1 MTTED
6 RRKGVCS
13 QKSPQSPT
21 VSHKLSQCSFSWTG
35 PRGCY
40 PHPGGCTQRSP
51 GLPLTQWLSPHSIPD
66 ARLLSTCPKFAAS
79 HWFHLKSTYLY
90 MPSNVDCHASKKL
103 VPFLTRLEWHFAYSP
118 FIWESSI
125 SLAPLVAHS
134 WQELT
139 HNLEPPSHDTQW
151 PHEVPISCEQSRA
164 VSFHLT
170 KRITRQKKDYSAYT
184 LAPTAQKQLSGSYQR
199 WLYLDPRFLN
209 QRVTFNFG

>member
-1 MTTED
+1 MFILLDRTEGLLPTS
-6 RRKGVCS
+6 RRLHS
-13 QKSPQSPT
+13 TEPRPP
-21 VSHKLSQCSFSWTG
+21 SHSVTLPSFHSWCQTA
-35 PRGCY
+35 
-40 PHPGGCTQRSP
+40 
-51 GLPLTQWLSPHSIPD
+51 L
-66 ARLLSTCPKFAAS
+66 TCPKFAAS

-90 MPSNVDCHASKKL
+90 IPSNVDCHASKKL

-118 FIWESSI
+118 FVWESSI

-151 PHEVPISCEQSRA
+151 PHEAPISCEQSRA

-209 QRVTFNFG
+209 